1 MELHESLAEL
11 GASFGLDVFDEPDG
25 FRAALDDY
33 LDEDSASTGDINLLV
48 DAVRLGAFRM
58 LLTMLHNGA
67 EAPRAIEAAG
77 NLLARDRGSADVA
90 GSRWACAVLGF
101 AVGKVGDADV
111 RRYRSL
117 GSAPTWH
124 LPIAETRPRPP
135 GPPPTY
141 SPTGPPP
148 APPHRS
154 EPPAPW
160 PGHPVAP
167 APVGQNQPPP
177 KKSRTGLIIGGL
189 VGAVLLIGAVVG
201 GVLLATSG
209 GDDSNDR
216 ASDSSSED
224 STDST
229 EDSEP
234 TDEPTD
240 AAPAGPVLPGD
251 GYSYELPVEWTN
263 VTDQVLA
270 TNPGGAIDTVSSW
283 GVDIPSGRA
292 NVITEKDNSGGV
304 SDPEDLRS
312 TWQANLESGVGV
324 APVPGEDTE
333 IAGEKAITA
342 TLSSTN
348 AEGLQIEQSAYLV
361 VVDDSIYSIALSA
374 EAGDTGAVDTFTKIL
389 ESWSWE

>member
-1 MELHESLAEL
+1 MSQ
-11 GASFGLDVFDEPDG
+11 P
-25 FRAALDDY
+25 
-33 LDEDSASTGDINLLV
+33 
-48 DAVRLGAFRM
+48 
-58 LLTMLHNGA
+58 
-67 EAPRAIEAAG
+67 
-77 NLLARDRGSADVA
+77 
-90 GSRWACAVLGF
+90 
-101 AVGKVGDADV
+101 
-111 RRYRSL
+111 
-117 GSAPTWH
+117 
-124 LPIAETRPRPP
+124 
-135 GPPPTY
+135 
-141 SPTGPPP
+141 PTGPPP
-148 APPHRS
+148 EQPPNERPTQPGW
-154 EPPAPW
+154 PPPQ
-160 PGHPVAP
+160 PPP
-167 APVGQNQPPP
+167 TQPLPQQPSPYQNQPAQPYQQPGPYPNQPPGGAPPPYGGYPPVPP

-361 VVDDSIYSIALSA
+361 VVGDSVYSIALSA
-374 EAGDTGAVDTFTKIL
+374 EAGDTGAVDAFTKIL